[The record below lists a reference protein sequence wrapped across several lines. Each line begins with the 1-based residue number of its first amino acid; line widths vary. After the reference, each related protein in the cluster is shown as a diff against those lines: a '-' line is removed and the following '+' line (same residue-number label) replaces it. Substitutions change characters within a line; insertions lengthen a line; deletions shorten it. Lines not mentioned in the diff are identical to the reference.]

1 MVPWPS
7 ECLRETVDR
16 EGEDDGGGD
25 FGGSAVVI
33 VMRRRK
39 RAMRVEVVG
48 VENFILS
55 KSWC

>member
-1 MVPWPS
+1 VV
-7 ECLRETVDR
+7 ER
-16 EGEDDGGGD
+16 EDDGV

-48 VENFILS
+48 IENFIPS
-55 KSWC
+55 KSRC